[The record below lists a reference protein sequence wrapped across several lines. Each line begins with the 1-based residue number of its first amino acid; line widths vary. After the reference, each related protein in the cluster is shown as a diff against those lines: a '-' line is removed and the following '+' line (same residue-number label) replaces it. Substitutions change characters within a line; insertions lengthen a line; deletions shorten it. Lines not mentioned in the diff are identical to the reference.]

1 MELLTVK
8 EYAEL
13 VNISVGGVYKQFEN
27 KLKNRKKV
35 IDGLTYVDISGL
47 DLDSK
52 VESTE
57 KNIEEEN
64 QDKSSNNAG
73 LQEIIKVKEE
83 LIQNLKQQIE
93 TLQNQYQA
101 QLSIKDE
108 TIAALQAQIQQMQN
122 QVDNLTQL
130 LSQAQQIQMSQQ
142 LAIVQRKPS
151 FWDRFFKK

>member
-64 QDKSSNNAG
+64 QDKSSNRAG
-73 LQEIIKVKEE
+73 LQEILQVKEE

-101 QLSIKDE
+101 QLSTKDE

-151 FWDRFFKK
+151 FWSRFFKR

>member
-8 EYAEL
+8 EYSEM

-27 KLKNRKKV
+27 KLKNRKKI

-108 TIAALQAQIQQMQN
+108 TIAALQAQVQQMQHQIN
-122 QVDNLTQL
+122 SLTQL
-130 LSQAQQIQMSQQ
+130 LSQAQQLAMSQQ
-142 LAIVQRKPS
+142 LAIVQHKPS
-151 FWDRFFKK
+151 FWSRFFRK

>member
-27 KLKNRKKV
+27 KLKNRKKT
-35 IDGLTYVDISGL
+35 IDGLTYVDVSGL
-47 DLDSK
+47 DLNLK

-64 QDKSSNNAG
+64 QDKSSNRAG
-73 LQEIIKVKEE
+73 LQEVIQVKEE

-93 TLQNQYQA
+93 TQQNQYQA
-101 QLSIKDE
+101 H
-108 TIAALQAQIQQMQN
+108 IQQMQH
-122 QVDNLTQL
+122 QIDNLTQL
-130 LSQAQQIQMSQQ
+130 LSQAQQLAMSQQ
-142 LAIVQRKPS
+142 LAIVQRKHS
-151 FWDRFFKK
+151 FWDRFFKR

>member
-1 MELLTVK
+1 M
-8 EYAEL
+8 
-13 VNISVGGVYKQFEN
+13 YKQFEN

>member
-8 EYAEL
+8 EYSEM

-27 KLKNRKKV
+27 KLKNRKKI

-108 TIAALQAQIQQMQN
+108 TIAALEAQVQQMQHQIN
-122 QVDNLTQL
+122 SLTQL
-130 LSQAQQIQMSQQ
+130 LSQAQQLAMSQQ
-142 LAIVQRKPS
+142 LAIVQRKHS
-151 FWDRFFKK
+151 FWDRFFKR